1 MSIISHMNTSINNNR
16 RQLKKDRNK
25 FKMPL
30 KDNQG
35 VYSLIAE
42 SKELTEEERKAMEIR
57 VQKIIA
63 KDRRVS
69 LIRNTVI
76 IGLAL
81 ATFIWLIIGF
91 FSV

>member
-1 MSIISHMNTSINNNR
+1 
-16 RQLKKDRNK
+16 
-25 FKMPL
+25 MPL

-35 VYSLIAE
+35 VYNLIAE

>member
-1 MSIISHMNTSINNNR
+1 MSSISHMNASINNNR

-30 KDNQG
+30 KDNQD
-35 VYSLIAE
+35 VYNLIAE
-42 SKELTEEERKAMEIR
+42 SKELTEEEHKAMEIR

-69 LIRNTVI
+69 LIRNTII

-81 ATFIWLIIGF
+81 AAFIWLIIGF
-91 FSV
+91 FNA